1 MTVVSQV
8 IRSQDLARL
17 MFAAVL
23 KHIYLVQHPDYD
35 VYPKITSKEGLRR
48 LFQSGPPVA
57 FSFSGELSSF
67 SYYWIGIA
75 ATEMPIDTGSI
86 CDCGALSPHLHTTQ
100 AKTIL

>member
-8 IRSQDLARL
+8 IHSQDLARL

-23 KHIYLVQHPDYD
+23 KHIYLIQHPDHD

-48 LFQSGPPVA
+48 VFQSGPPVA
-57 FSFSGELSSF
+57 FSITGELSRF
-67 SYYWIGIA
+67 PYYWIGIA

-86 CDCGALSPHLHTTQ
+86 CDCGAFPPPSPHYSS
-100 AKTIL
+100 